1 MRVYENLLFQKKYFQ
16 YIYESYKTNIEV
28 EQEVS
33 ASMEVEKTL
42 HIKDEILCICEGFEA
57 ILKEVFYVPIEI
69 REQIEDELEQYNSVV
84 IYDSC
89 EEKVNH
95 FSSQGILE
103 LYFTL
108 PYLINNFRI
117 RLEKRLD
124 RKVIKKAVKIIAVKN
139 LDFFEK
145 MNLKDYEYETV
156 LEDLNKLKTLF
167 FNMKYFYKKKDIL
180 NKLSK
185 EDEEKYLD
193 TVPVI
198 IEKQDVII
206 SMEICK
212 QLSEDMSKRNF
223 NPEDLSNILNIC
235 VKDFTE
241 KAIEILKTVIIEANF
256 SRNYE
261 IVENYLNV
269 AKDLELRL
277 KDLIETEIAADISKI
292 TSYKSN
298 ITNTDTYVQL
308 LKSKIV
314 LLDNII
320 GDSLEMIYTKV
331 N

>member
-1 MRVYENLLFQKKYFQ
+1 MRVYENLIFQKKYFPH
-16 YIYESYKTNIEV
+16 IYESYKNNIEA

-33 ASMEVEKTL
+33 VSMEAQKTL
-42 HIKDEILCICEGFEA
+42 YIKDEILCICEGFEA
-57 ILKEVFYVPIEI
+57 ILKEVFHVPIEI
-69 REQIEDELEQYNSVV
+69 REQIEDELDQYNSVI

-117 RLEKRLD
+117 RLEKRID
-124 RKVIKKAVKIIAVKN
+124 RKVIKKAVKVIVAKN

-145 MNLKDYEYETV
+145 MNLKDCEYETV
-156 LEDLNKLKTLF
+156 LEDLSKLKSLF
-167 FNMKYFYKKKDIL
+167 FNMKYFYKEKNL
-180 NKLSK
+180 LSKLSK
-185 EDEEKYLD
+185 EDEDRYLD

-198 IEKQDVII
+198 MGKEDVII
-206 SMEICK
+206 SMEICE
-212 QLSEDMSKRNF
+212 QLSRDISERKF
-223 NPEDLSNILNIC
+223 NSEYLSNILNIC
-235 VKDFTE
+235 MKEFTE
-241 KAIEILKTVIIEANF
+241 KAIEILKTIIIEADF

-269 AKDLELRL
+269 SKDLELKL
-277 KDLIETEIAADISKI
+277 KDLIGTEIATDLNKI
-292 TSYKSN
+292 TNYKSSV
-298 ITNTDTYVQL
+298 TYTDTYVKL

-320 GDSLEMIYTKV
+320 EDSLEMIYTKV